1 MEENKTKTNTK
12 ILTIQIP
19 VWQEGVW
26 TALQRGDFFDAGVR
40 LQDFLEFFTDDGL
53 ELVNWI
59 PIIEG
64 SPAIRGGVTE
74 TDWKEKFLPILGTIF
89 LNFSNP
95 YILSSTY
102 FGLEKKTLNQ
112 FHLLVVNTIPGETD
126 EKKLSFLKEFN
137 LDLYKYFLGTPSQ
150 IIGLGILKNV
160 ETNELVNRV
169 KEKFISER
177 SKDLLFSTENALSI
191 FEFCTSLN
199 LSEKQTSIIAEVFGL
214 MFIKEITNVAG
225 TEKIS
230 SFLNSWGTKKEMG
243 EIEKFFNE
251 TLLDIPPDTTTTTI
265 SLENFSDTTP
275 QDFTPVKINVDGSV
289 DNTPKKIEVTDEP
302 APLVIHREKPQAPTQ
317 GGSQI
322 SGSSQQTKG
331 FSLPFGF
338 FKQKVVQ
345 TQTTSAPVK
354 ATVEF
359 LKKDELKRAVDY
371 SELRTPLTPFSKKEE
386 GFIKTEEQKTQ
397 NNSQPVT
404 QKINP
409 LSMFGGAQTSNIQKT
424 SVLPTQK
431 VPTPNGSVPQPRSTS
446 EQITNKGVLDIRTS
460 VFDNKE
466 SRISNYNKEIIPTP
480 DVLLEIKKQPIMDVQ
495 IPLSKSFPVPEKPK
509 IPVINNPQK
518 QNAPIEQKKEPTSP
532 TSGKG
537 FVWFKKPQTPNNNME
552 KTGPKVEGNTVD
564 LRSNT

>member
-1 MEENKTKTNTK
+1 MDNSNE
-12 ILTIQIP
+12 IPQTIQ
-19 VWQEGVW
+19 EH
-26 TALQRGDFFDAGVR
+26 L
-40 LQDFLEFFTDDGL
+40 
-53 ELVNWI
+53 
-59 PIIEG
+59 G
-64 SPAIRGGVTE
+64 SPKTAIVLESINERAE
-74 TDWKEKFLPILGTIF
+74 IARIGTISKIIRA
-89 LNFSNP
+89 LIMREIAP
-95 YILSSTY
+95 
-102 FGLEKKTLNQ
+102 
-112 FHLLVVNTIPGETD
+112 
-126 EKKLSFLKEFN
+126 KEFVQKIS
-137 LDLYKYFLGTPSQ
+137 DA
-150 IIGLGILKNV
+150 LKFNHELCLSV
-160 ETNELVNRV
+160 ANEV
-169 KEKFISER
+169 KEKILKPIEYA
-177 SKDLLFSTENALSI
+177 LLNYGI
-191 FEFCTSLN
+191 D
-199 LSEKQTSIIAEVFGL
+199 V
-214 MFIKEITNVAG
+214 KEIDTSGAKTIEEIKKDNEMLLESIG
-225 TEKIS
+225 IKI
-230 SFLNSWGTKKEMG
+230 KKP
-243 EIEKFFNE
+243 I
-251 TLLDIPPDTTTTTI
+251 TTI

-289 DNTPKKIEVTDEP
+289 DNAPKKIEVTDEP

-345 TQTTSAPVK
+345 TQVSSAPVK

-409 LSMFGGAQTSNIQKT
+409 LTMFGGAQTPNIQKT

-431 VPTPNGSVPQPRSTS
+431 IPTPNGSAPQPRSTS

-466 SRISNYNKEIIPTP
+466 SRISNYNKEIIQTP
-480 DVLLEIKKQPIMDVQ
+480 GVLPEIKKQPIMDVQ
-495 IPLSKSFPVPEKPK
+495 TPLSKSFPVPEKPK